1 MKIILGKNYYDY
13 DEVATIFGVHKTT
26 IARYVR
32 ERDLKTKIIL
42 RRKYLSEEQ
51 VKKLLPGDC

>member
-1 MKIILGKNYYDY
+1 MKIVLGKQLYDY
-13 DEVATIFGVHKTT
+13 DEVATMMGVHKTT

-32 ERDLKTKIIL
+32 ERGLKTKIIL

-51 VKKLLPGDC
+51 IKRLLP